1 MSAIPPLPTTI
12 PPRPRR
18 WVRVVAALLIFL
30 GGMVCGGGLTV
41 IVAVRNIRHA
51 IHHPE
56 EVPARITRYLTRRLD
71 LTSDQ
76 AEQVEALIARR
87 QANLQAIRRDAQP
100 RVESELSALHAEI
113 GQVLT
118 PDQRAKW
125 DDIFDE
131 AVDRWMPP
139 PPPPSDAS
147 TQPF

>member
-1 MSAIPPLPTTI
+1 MSAIPPLPQSI
-12 PPRPRR
+12 PTRPRR
-18 WVRVVAALLIFL
+18 WPRIVAALLIFF

-71 LTSDQ
+71 LSPDQ
-76 AEQVEALIARR
+76 AEQIEGLIAQR
-87 QANLQAIRRDAQP
+87 QAHLQAIRRETQP
-100 RVESELSALHAEI
+100 RVAAELSGLREEI

-118 PDQRAKW
+118 PEQRAKW
-125 DDIFDE
+125 DDIFDD

-139 PPPPSDAS
+139 PPPPA
-147 TQPF
+147 TQPS